1 MSSSL
6 QTFRAHW
13 QEFLIEAWGMAV
25 LLLVSG
31 LVTALIEPRLRM
43 SWPGYER
50 RLIEGVAISA
60 TVVGLVYSRW
70 GRRSGAHFN
79 PAVTLT
85 FWWLGKVTRWDAL
98 FYTAF
103 QIAGATVGI
112 SLAGLMLGSALRA
125 PPVMW
130 IVTQPGSAGP
140 WVAFGAEFC
149 IAFVLM
155 RTILWVG
162 GKPRFMNL
170 TGLFAGAFVFLCIC
184 FEAPLSGF
192 SMNPARSLRLGH
204 RRRELEWPLD
214 LSDGAP
220 RGDVGRRLTGS
231 VYGGRPHDGL
241 RQARP

>member
-1 MSSSL
+1 
-6 QTFRAHW
+6 
-13 QEFLIEAWGMAV
+13 MAV

-70 GRRSGAHFN
+70 GRTIR
-79 PAVTLT
+79 
-85 FWWLGKVTRWDAL
+85 R
-98 FYTAF
+98 AF
-103 QIAGATVGI
+103 QPGGDTHILVAREGDAVGRALLHGFPDRRGDRWNFARGSDARERAASTAGHVDRYPTRFRRTVGGVRRRILHCLHAHENHIVGWRQAAIHESHGVVRRSVRI
-112 SLAGLMLGSALRA
+112 SLHLFRGAALRLQHE
-125 PPVMW
+125 PGS
-130 IVTQPGSAGP
+130 QPG
-140 WVAFGAEFC
+140 
-149 IAFVLM
+149 
-155 RTILWVG
+155 
-162 GKPRFMNL
+162 
-170 TGLFAGAFVFLCIC
+170 
-184 FEAPLSGF
+184 
-192 SMNPARSLRLGH
+192 LGH